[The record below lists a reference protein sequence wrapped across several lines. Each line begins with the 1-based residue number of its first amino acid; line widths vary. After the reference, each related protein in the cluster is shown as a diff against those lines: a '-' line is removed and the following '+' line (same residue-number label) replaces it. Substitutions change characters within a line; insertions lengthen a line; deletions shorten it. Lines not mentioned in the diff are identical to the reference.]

1 MKKKNNEM
9 GGIALIIVIIIIT
22 IICILTIAVGAY
34 IYKLN
39 IKNTLEEDNNVSVQ
53 NNNVS
58 VRENSIPVQNTK
70 YEDYYKITY
79 SANYN
84 TYNILDNN
92 KDYEVVKDK
101 IQLNKILNKISNNDY
116 NNIFDNNFFNSK
128 NLIVVQAGID
138 TKINKLDISNK
149 KADIEIYHASPMT
162 TMEKIWEYHIYL
174 IPIDKEVNDF
184 NVETNTYPDRMY

>member
-1 MKKKNNEM
+1 MKIKKNEM
-9 GGIALIIVIIIIT
+9 GRIALIIVILSIT

-39 IKNTLEEDNNVSVQ
+39 IKNTLDVEDNNVS
-53 NNNVS
+53 
-58 VRENSIPVQNTK
+58 VQNTK
-70 YEDYYKITY
+70 YEDYYKVTY

-84 TYNILDNN
+84 TYKILDNN
-92 KDYEVVKDK
+92 KNYEVVKDK

-149 KADIEIYHASPMT
+149 KADIEIYYASPMT
-162 TMEKIWEYHIYL
+162 TIEQIWEYHIYL